1 MKRLFAILL
10 ILALMLCAVGCQN
23 SQNASTKADLAA
35 KYGIQESVIDEW
47 HNKYPKSN
55 ELPSEDSKFAED
67 SVIICVYPFAN
78 AYEFTPE
85 DFPELQCSAVD
96 SLASSSDT
104 TPTRLIIL
112 SLKDGSRQ
120 AVIDA
125 IKCLQLRADV
135 YYAGANYVLEL
146 IM

>member
-1 MKRLFAILL
+1 MKKLFAVLL
-10 ILALMLCAVGCQN
+10 ILGLMLCAVGCQKTQ
-23 SQNASTKADLAA
+23 SAFTKAEIAV
-35 KYGIQESVIDEW
+35 KYGIEESVIDEY
-47 HNKYPKSN
+47 HKNYPKTYD
-55 ELPSEDSKFAED
+55 LPAEDSKFAED

-78 AYEFTPE
+78 TYEFTPE

-112 SLKDGSRQ
+112 SLKNGSRQ

-135 YYAGANYVLEL
+135 YSAGANYV
-146 IM
+146 ISAD

>member
-10 ILALMLCAVGCQN
+10 ILALMLCAAGCQI
-23 SQNASTKADLAA
+23 SQSTYTKAEIAA
-35 KYGIQESVIDEW
+35 KYGIEESVIDEW

-55 ELPSEDSKFAED
+55 DLPPEDSEFAED

-85 DFPELQCSAVD
+85 DFPELQCSAVY

-125 IKCLQLRADV
+125 IKRLQLRADV
-135 YYAGANYVLEL
+135 YSAGANYV
-146 IM
+146 ISGD

>member
-1 MKRLFAILL
+1 MKKMLAILM
-10 ILALMLCAVGCQN
+10 ILSIMLCAVGCQI
-23 SQNASTKADLAA
+23 SQSTYTKAEIAA
-35 KYGIQESVIDEW
+35 KYGIEESVIDEW

-55 ELPSEDSKFAED
+55 DLPSENSKFAED

-78 AYEFTPE
+78 TYEFTPE
-85 DFPELQCSAVD
+85 DFPELQCSAVY

-135 YYAGANYVLEL
+135 YSAGADYV
-146 IM
+146 ISAD